1 MYRSYRTPTVWR
13 EMNRLQ
19 RDMNRLF
26 SSYAPLRR
34 RSAPSYPAVS
44 IWVKE
49 DGQVVNAEMPGVKAE
64 DIDISVDGDT
74 LTISGKRG
82 LDELPEGVR
91 IHRRERVAGEFSR
104 SVQLPLAVD
113 SEKVEASLKNGVLT
127 LNLPRLEADKPKKI
141 TIQS

>member
-1 MYRSYRTPTVWR
+1 
-13 EMNRLQ
+13 MNRLQ

-26 SSYAPLRR
+26 NSYGPFRLRT
-34 RSAPSYPAVS
+34 APSYPAVS
-44 IWVKE
+44 VWAKE

-64 DIDISVDGDT
+64 DIDVSVVGDT

-82 LDELPEGVR
+82 PEELPEGAR
-91 IHRRERVAGEFSR
+91 FHRRERVAGEFSR
-104 SVQLPLAVD
+104 SIQLPFAVD
-113 SEKVEASLKNGVLT
+113 SEKVEASLKDGVLT